1 MNRHVVAFLVAPLAV
16 PLVMSALA
24 IQILLEVP
32 SLYWFGLLVALI
44 VSYVGVL
51 LVGAPVYMMLR
62 SRGWSDFWLAPV
74 VGLVA
79 GVTVATALVLIF
91 PLALK
96 SETVLSVVARI
107 ADGAHWGE
115 VFIVGPGAAGI
126 VVGPGILGAIV
137 GTVLWL
143 IGRPDR
149 P

>member
-1 MNRHVVAFLVAPLAV
+1 VNRHVVAFLIAPLIV

-44 VSYVGVL
+44 VSYAGVL
-51 LVGAPVYMMLR
+51 LIGAPAYMMLR
-62 SRGWSDFWLAPV
+62 SRSWSAFWLAPI

-79 GVTVATALVLIF
+79 GVIVAMALVLIF
-91 PLALK
+91 SLALK

-107 ADGAHWGE
+107 ANAAHWGE
-115 VFIVGPGAAGI
+115 VFIVGPGAAAV
-126 VVGPGILGAIV
+126 VVGPSILGALV